1 MTSTELDGSVVL
13 TVGEGR
19 TRIPI
24 RNLWLLYLYA
34 SELYEHLDEEER
46 VRAEDQAD
54 ALLELAARILC
65 TEADL
70 ALGRSLNV
78 GYIEHHQ
85 DLGAVRGRIDHLG
98 TARGWYLQRGRV
110 LCQFDEISV
119 DTPRNR
125 YIAAALAYAGR
136 RLGRSTIDPGIAA
149 ACLSSASRFEHA
161 GVQLAA
167 PDMTT
172 PRREVY
178 GHYDRRDRRAM
189 AAAQFVVEDLLPS
202 HAAGPHA
209 IIASRYT
216 HHSLRQLYEKAI
228 RNFYRVNLPGCSIGS
243 RTLSWP
249 SVAPLEPVFPNMRT
263 DITIDRPDG
272 TRLVIDT
279 KFTSALSADSHHFGP
294 RLKSDHLYQ
303 LYAYLRT
310 QVGRGDAAAD
320 RAHGMLLYPSTKE
333 APDLDVTAE
342 MHGHM
347 VRVATVDLNLDPSG
361 IRHRLLEI
369 TEPGHGPQYGG

>member
-1 MTSTELDGSVVL
+1 MTSTELGGSVVL

-34 SELYEHLDEEER
+34 SEFYEHLEREER

-70 ALGRSLNV
+70 ALRRSLNV
-78 GYIEHHQ
+78 GYVERHQ

-110 LCQFDEISV
+110 LCRFDEISV

-136 RLGRSTIDPGIAA
+136 RLGNSTIDPGIGAS
-149 ACLSSASRFEHA
+149 CLSTASRFEHA

-167 PDMTT
+167 PDVTT

-178 GHYDRRDRRAM
+178 GHYDRRDRRPM
-189 AAAQFVVEDLLPS
+189 AAAQFVLEDLLPS
-202 HAAGPHA
+202 HGAGPLA
-209 IIASRYT
+209 IIASKHT
-216 HHSLRQLYEKAI
+216 HNSLRQLYEKAM
-228 RNFYRVNLPGCSIGS
+228 RNFYRVNLPECSVGS
-243 RTLSWP
+243 RVLSWP
-249 SVAPLEPVFPNMRT
+249 GMAALDPVFPRMKT

-279 KFTSALSADSHHFGP
+279 KFTSALSADSHYFGP
-294 RLKSDHLYQ
+294 RLKSHHLYQ

-310 QVGRGDAAAD
+310 QVDRGDAAAD
-320 RAHGMLLYPSTKE
+320 TARGMLLYPATNE
-333 APDLDVTAE
+333 APDLDVVAT
-342 MHGHM
+342 MHGHT
-347 VRVATVDLNLDPSG
+347 VRVATVDLAMEPSG
-361 IRHRLLEI
+361 IRHRLLEL
-369 TEPGHGPQYGG
+369 TEHN